1 VPTPEDFQLT
11 TAEALKATFREH
23 GAGVA
28 IVTAVDENG
37 EPVGFTATSVTSL
50 GSNPPLVSFNVA
62 QGASFYSVLCKPEAK
77 IAIHTLAAENLSLAQ
92 RLSGDREGR
101 FQEADWQRGPFN
113 LPIFEDAP
121 AVLIGQIRQVVEVER
136 NAVVIVDALTANVT
150 PSRSPLVYFQRGYLA
165 GGQRLADNF

>member
-1 VPTPEDFQLT
+1 VPNPEDFQL
-11 TAEALKATFREH
+11 AAADALKATFREH

-77 IAIHTLAAENLSLAQ
+77 IAIHALSAANLSLAQ

-101 FQEADWQRGPFN
+101 FTVDDWQRGPHN
-113 LPIFEDAP
+113 LPIFNDAP
-121 AVLIGQIRQVVEVER
+121 AVLIGQIRQVVEIER
-136 NAVVIVDALTANVT
+136 NAVVIVDALTAKAT
-150 PSRSPLVYFQRGYLA
+150 PSETPLVYFHRGYLA
-165 GGQRLADNF
+165 GGERLVDNF